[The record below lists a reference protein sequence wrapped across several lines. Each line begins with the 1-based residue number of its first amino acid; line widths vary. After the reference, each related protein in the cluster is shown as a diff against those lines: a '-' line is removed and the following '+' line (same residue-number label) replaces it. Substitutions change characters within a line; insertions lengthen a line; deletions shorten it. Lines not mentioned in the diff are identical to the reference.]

1 MQIILDL
8 CLNIVCY
15 FTIMAIA
22 RYLQYV
28 WVVWF
33 LELDFEDF
41 EVFVILKQIKVAT
54 QEALYCLIF

>member
-15 FTIMAIA
+15 FTIMVIA

-33 LELDFEDF
+33 LELDLEDF

-54 QEALYCLIF
+54 QEPLYCLIF